1 MRSLKILLM
10 SLLGVVIFAT
20 ASYAHVDPTKS
31 GKVKNN
37 DDQEVNFR
45 EQCTTASAQIDQ
57 DVNNVRARLTSGGDV
72 WWDRN
77 DGAYIVPKVEPGEIA
92 VSSIFAGAVW
102 LGGQDPGGNLKVAC
116 QTYGNSNGNSDF
128 WSGPIDPIN
137 GTTDKEVCD
146 DWDRFFEV
154 SRQEIDEHINNLDLA
169 ARGEIAYTED
179 MIPFGVR
186 GWPAKGN
193 EYFFDVWE
201 FELPNTPQSLAGFW
215 DEDEDGNY
223 DPLRGDYP
231 VIEIRGCDEPNV
243 PDEMIFWIYNDQGG
257 GAPHG
262 ETSGQPIK
270 MEVQVQTFAFETND
284 EINDMTF
291 QRYKL
296 INRADENIE
305 DTYFAMWVDADLG
318 CHLDDYV
325 GCDTARSFA
334 IVYNADAIDGQP
346 GTDCSGG
353 VPTYGF
359 EVPVVGIDYFRGPL
373 NEFRQELGMSSFTY
387 FNNPGFNGP
396 PPGTTD
402 PNTAQEFYNYLRGLW
417 RDGTPFTF
425 GNDGYNAGSTDS
437 IAYAFPS
444 PPNLMGSDHW
454 SMCTE
459 DLPEYDRRTVQASG
473 PFLLQPGAVNELI
486 IGAVWVPDFSYP
498 CPDISRILFAD
509 DISQSLFDN
518 CFDITD
524 GPDAPDVDW
533 VELDREVVAV
543 LTNDTSD
550 VISNNAYEA
559 YNELDLQAPEFI
571 NIDGVDIPLDSPANH
586 FFFEGYKLY
595 QLIGPDVGI
604 ADLDDAEKSRLIF
617 QADIKNGV
625 TEIINWTPEQIDE
638 IGGSVWIPESKV
650 QGNDDGIR
658 HTFKITEDQFADGS
672 DRRLINH
679 KKYYFTAIAYAYN
692 KYEQFNPTE
701 VKGQRNPYL
710 EGRRNIKTYVV
721 IPRPIT
727 DRGLNS
733 DYGDGAV
740 ITRLDGVGVG
750 GNFLDISDETRDEIL
765 NGTFDGDILYQ
776 PGAGPIDVT
785 IYNPLE
791 VKDGIFDLTFIDGDM
806 TDDVLENDA
815 RWELSEVGGSET
827 ITSET
832 TIEKLNEQILADYGF
847 TITLGQTLDVGQEPR
862 GDNGVIGYQGTYSD
876 LTKPFWF
883 AGIPDDFP
891 INIGG
896 ASIYNYNA
904 TGPGEPDEILD
915 QERALST
922 IGENGFFTPYQLA
935 DWRDKPAGTVPFY
948 LTPAWRANGSI
959 VRDADDLLP
968 ELNNVDIVFTSDK
981 SLWSRCVIVETK
993 SPYYDSFG
1001 FNEQNGAVSTEGG
1014 AKQFDVRQSPA
1025 VTKDDND
1032 GDGLPDRDTED
1043 SRLGMG
1049 WFPGY
1054 AIDVET
1060 GKRLNIF
1067 FGENSVYHEEN
1078 GFASNYTSAPT
1089 GRDMMFNP
1097 TNQLILN
1104 TDNFGNIMTFYTGG
1118 QHFIYV
1124 ASTEY
1129 DECAFFHERLSASS
1143 AVKKV
1148 KALKDITWT
1157 ALPLLP
1163 EDVRMES
1170 YANGLIPNDFT
1181 VKLRVDNPYAVSEGT
1196 GEYNGYPTYRF
1207 ELDGAQASELDEAG
1221 IEKALQEIN
1230 VVPNPYYGFSDYE
1243 GGRTETVVKIT
1254 NLPAKC
1260 VITIYSLDGKFI
1272 RQYNRDEA
1280 PQVPDGNNRGVPFA
1294 QVIPD
1299 VEWDLKN
1306 NKGIPVSAGAY
1317 LIHVDAPGLGER
1329 TLKWF
1334 GMPRQ
1339 FDPSAL

>member
-1 MRSLKILLM
+1 MRSLKILL
-10 SLLGVVIFAT
+10 SILSVAFLTT
-20 ASYAHVDPTKS
+20 ASFAHINPLLE
-31 GKVKNN
+31 GKK
-37 DDQEVNFR
+37 VNKEDAEADFR

-57 DVNNVRARLTSGGDV
+57 DVNNVRARLTTGGDV
-72 WWDRN
+72 WWDRS
-77 DGAYIVPKVEPGEIA
+77 DGRYVVPKVEPGETE

-102 LGGQDPGGNLKVAC
+102 LGGTDPGGNLKIAA
-116 QTYGNSNGNSDF
+116 QTYGNSNGSSDF
-128 WSGPIDPIN
+128 WSGPIHPETGI
-137 GTTDKEVCD
+137 TDKAICD

-154 SRQEIDEHINNLDLA
+154 SRAEIDEHLA
-169 ARGEIAYTED
+169 LFEAQKRGEITYTED
-179 MIPFGVR
+179 MIPFGLK

-193 EYFFDVWE
+193 QNFFDVWE
-201 FELPNTPQSLAGFW
+201 FELPNTPQALAGFW
-215 DEDEDGNY
+215 DQDGDGLY

-231 VIEIRGCDEPNV
+231 IIEIRGCDEPNV

-257 GAPHG
+257 GAPHA
-262 ETSGQPIK
+262 ESGATAIK

-305 DTYFAMWVDADLG
+305 NTYFAMWVDADLG

-334 IVYNADAIDGQP
+334 IVYNADGVDGQP
-346 GTDCSGG
+346 GTDCAGG
-353 VPTYGF
+353 VPTYGL
-359 EVPVVGIDYFRGPL
+359 EIPIVGIDYFRGPL
-373 NEFRQELGMSSFTY
+373 NEFREELGMSSFTY
-387 FNNPGFNGP
+387 FNNPSIGNP
-396 PPGTTD
+396 DQGTTD
-402 PNTAQEFYNYLRGLW
+402 PQTGQEFYNYLSGLW

-425 GNDGYNAGSTDS
+425 GNDGYNVGSTDS

-444 PPNLMGSDHW
+444 PPNLDGAAHW

-486 IGAVWVPDFSYP
+486 IGVVWVPDFNYP
-498 CPDISRILFAD
+498 CPDISRIVFAD

-543 LTNDTSD
+543 LTNDSNPN
-550 VISNNAYEA
+550 VSNNAREEYH
-559 YNELDLQAPEFI
+559 ELDLQAPEFI
-571 NIDGVDIPLDSPANH
+571 TDDMGIDIPLDSPANQ
-586 FFFEGYKLY
+586 FFFEGYKMY
-595 QLIGPDVGI
+595 QLIGSDVGI
-604 ADLDDAEKSRLIF
+604 ADLDDPEKARLIY

-625 TEIINWTPEQIDE
+625 TEIINWSPEPIDE
-638 IGGSVWIPESKV
+638 IGTSVWIPESKV

-658 HTFKITEDQFADGS
+658 HTVKITEDQFASGS
-672 DRRLINH
+672 NRRLINH

-692 KYEQFNPTE
+692 KYKQFDPFD
-701 VKGQRNPYL
+701 VVGQRNPYL

-733 DYGDGAV
+733 SYGDGAV
-740 ITRLDGVGVG
+740 ITRIDGVGVG
-750 GNFLDISDETRDEIL
+750 SNFLDISDETRDEIL
-765 NGTFDGDILYQ
+765 GGSFDGDILYK
-776 PGAGPIDVT
+776 PGAGPINVT

-791 VKDGIFDLTFIDGDM
+791 VKDGDFELTFVDSDM
-806 TDDVLENDA
+806 GNDELDA
-815 RWELSEVGGSET
+815 GASWELKELGGSGAT
-827 ITSET
+827 IASET
-832 TIEKLNEQILADYGF
+832 TIERLNEQILADYGF
-847 TITLGQTLDVGQEPR
+847 TITLGQTLDVSEER
-862 GDNGVIGYQGTYSD
+862 KNENGVIGYQGTYGD
-876 LTKPFWF
+876 LNKPFWYG
-883 AGIPDDFP
+883 GIPDDFP
-891 INIGG
+891 VVLNG
-896 ASIYNYNA
+896 ASVYNYVA
-904 TGPGEPDEILD
+904 TGVGEPDEVLD
-915 QERALST
+915 QDQALST
-922 IGENGFFTPYQLA
+922 IGGNGFFVPYQLC
-935 DWRDKPAGTVPFY
+935 DYRPKPAGTSPFY
-948 LTPAWRANGSI
+948 ITPVWTANATI
-959 VRDADDLLP
+959 VRDLDELKA
-968 ELNNVDIVFTSDK
+968 LNNVDIVFTADK

-993 SPYYDSFG
+993 SPYYDQFG
-1001 FNEQNGAVSTEGG
+1001 FNEQNGQLTTEGNAG
-1014 AKQFDVRQSPA
+1014 QFDVRQSPA
-1025 VTKDDND
+1025 VTKEDSD
-1032 GDGLPDRDTED
+1032 GDGLPDVDSND
-1043 SRLGMG
+1043 SRMGMG

-1067 FGENSVYHEEN
+1067 FGENSVYSEEN
-1078 GFASNYTSAPT
+1078 GFAANYTSKPT
-1089 GRDMMFNP
+1089 GRDMMWNP
-1097 TNQLILN
+1097 TNQLILD
-1104 TDNFGNIMTFYTGG
+1104 TDNFFNIMTFYTGG

-1124 ASTEY
+1124 ANTEY
-1129 DECAFFHERLSASS
+1129 DGCDFFHERFSASS
-1143 AVKKV
+1143 SLKKV

-1157 ALPLLP
+1157 GLPMLP
-1163 EDVRMES
+1163 PDMRLNS
-1170 YANGLIPNDFT
+1170 YAEGLIPNDFT

-1196 GEYNGYPTYRF
+1196 GEFNGYPTYRF
-1207 ELDGAQASELDEAG
+1207 TIDGAQASELDDVG
-1221 IEKALQEIN
+1221 IEEALQEIN

-1260 VITIYSLDGKFI
+1260 LITIYSLDGKFI

-1280 PQVPDGNNRGVPFA
+1280 PQVPSGSNRGIPFA

-1306 NKGIPVSAGAY
+1306 SKGIPVAAGTY
-1317 LIHVDAPGLGER
+1317 LIHVDAPGFGER